1 MLFIA
6 SFLYSHFIHIMFI
19 TSKPFAMPYRRL
31 PNTDNA
37 RLRALK
43 TAYEMGQEI
52 PPFKLAY
59 DTKTYIQLQQ
69 FLPKWEKALTE
80 YHNTYNLQ
88 TKNNKE
94 FARKLKKAKLYISH
108 FIQVVNMAIARGDLK
123 EETRVYYGLTPDDKK
138 LPSLT
143 SEKAV
148 LAWGKAL
155 IDGEAKRR
163 MEGHPPITNPTIA
176 VVRVHYDNFSD
187 AHQFQK
193 TLQRNHQRTLDHIN
207 ELREEADAIILRT
220 WNEVEATYADLTE
233 ESKRIEAQKYGLV
246 YVFRKNEL
254 GKRSLLESSDTLNL

>member
-1 MLFIA
+1 
-6 SFLYSHFIHIMFI
+6 
-19 TSKPFAMPYRRL
+19 MPYRRL

-43 TAYEMGQEI
+43 IAYEMGQEI

-59 DTKTYIQLQQ
+59 DTKTYIRIQQ
-69 FLPKWEKALTE
+69 FLPKWQKALTE

-94 FARKLKKAKLYISH
+94 YLRKLKKARMYISH
-108 FIQVVNMAIARGDLK
+108 FIQVVNMAILRGDLK
-123 EETRVYYGLTPDDKK
+123 EETRVYYGIEDEKKK

-143 SEKAV
+143 SEKA
-148 LAWGKAL
+148 LLRWGKAI
-155 IDGEAKRR
+155 IDGETKRR

-176 VVRVHYDNFSD
+176 VVRVNYDNFYD

-193 TLQRNHQRTLDHIN
+193 TLQRNHQRALDHITL
-207 ELREEADAIILRT
+207 LREEADDIILRI
-220 WNEVEATYADLTE
+220 WNEVEATFEDLSE
-233 ESKRIEAQKYGLV
+233 ESRRIEAQKYGLV

-254 GKRSLLESSDTLNL
+254 GKRSLLHTSNSLNL

>member
-1 MLFIA
+1 
-6 SFLYSHFIHIMFI
+6 
-19 TSKPFAMPYRRL
+19 MPYRRL

-43 TAYEMGQEI
+43 SAYEMGQEI

-59 DTKTYIQLQQ
+59 DTKTYIQIQQ
-69 FLPKWEKALTE
+69 FLPKWEKALIE
-80 YHNTYNLQ
+80 YQNTYNLQ

-94 FARKLKKAKLYISH
+94 YLRKLKKARMYISH
-108 FIQVVNMAIARGDLK
+108 FIQVVNMAILRGDLK
-123 EETRVYYGLTPDDKK
+123 EETRTYYGMESGDKK

-148 LAWGKAL
+148 LSLGKAL
-155 IDGEAKRR
+155 IDGETKRR

-176 VVRVHYDNFSD
+176 VVRVNYDNFYD

-193 TLQRNHQRTLDHIN
+193 TLQRNHQRALDHLTN
-207 ELREEADAIILRT
+207 LREEADAIILRI
-220 WNEVEATYADLTE
+220 WNEVEATFEELSE
-233 ESKRIEAQKYGLV
+233 ESRRLEAQKYGVV

-254 GKRSLLESSDTLNL
+254 GKRSLLHAGDTLNL